1 MKFISTLIIAII
13 AFCSVS
19 CDALRTASKVNVVSQ
34 GSPYELIV
42 VCNQPEW
49 EGELGDTL
57 RSVFTAP
64 IPYLS
69 QVEPLFDV
77 LRVTNQGYTRLVVR
91 HRNIFKVV
99 ISQSVEEPEIV
110 VEYDVNAEP
119 QIIMTL
125 QGNSEKSVTE
135 YLSAHRTEVLHALE
149 MTERNRSKDFAQK
162 FSLKQLD
169 KVIAEKFGVD
179 MKVPKGYTLRA
190 DSDNFLWLSYEY
202 PTASEGFFIYTYPAK
217 GNASLKSEALLEAR
231 NKYASRIPG
240 PSDGSFMTTF
250 MDVEPD
256 YRLFRLEGRL
266 WAEQRG
272 FWEVNGD
279 FMGGPYVSYSTID
292 TTTDRVFTIDCYV
305 FSPKL
310 PKRNFLRRLEHLIYN
325 VKFEQ

>member
-1 MKFISTLIIAII
+1 MKSITTLLIAII
-13 AFCSVS
+13 AFCAVS

-57 RSVFTAP
+57 RSIFTAP
-64 IPYLS
+64 IPHLS

-77 LRVTNQGYTRLVVR
+77 LRVTNQGYTRMVLR

-99 ISQSVEEPEIV
+99 IAEGISEPEIV

-125 QGNSEKSVTE
+125 QGDSERVVTE
-135 YLSAHRTEVLHALE
+135 YLSSNRAEVLHALE
-149 MTERNRSKDFAQK
+149 MAERNRSKEYAQK

-169 KVIAEKFGVD
+169 KVIADKFGVD
-179 MKVPKGYTLRA
+179 MRVPQGYTLRA
-190 DSDNFLWLSYEY
+190 DSEDFLWLSYEY
-202 PTASEGFFIYTYPAK
+202 PTASEGFFIYSYPAQ

-250 MDVEPD
+250 MDVAPD
-256 YRLFRLEGRL
+256 YRLFRLEGRV

-272 FWEVNGD
+272 FWEVDGD

-292 TTTDRVFTIDCYV
+292 TQSDRVFTIDCYV
-305 FSPKL
+305 YSPKL
-310 PKRNFLRRLEHLIYN
+310 PKRNFLHRLEHLIYN
-325 VKFEQ
+325 VKFEK